1 MNNVLLDYVIIIGGL
16 IYLLIVL
23 YKIVRPEF
31 MKVKAKPVRNLTI
44 EEQKLLQSYV
54 AVVSKIEHPFILAL
68 VILFFFII
76 SLIFLLISD
85 YIQALIWFLLG
96 ILVLKFNR
104 PKLDKKY
111 YASDLTAPVY
121 QIEGKVFMGLSVGLK
136 SYQTLLMRSLNTSSR
151 IWNFKVGQYSF
162 NQEKVIDAYQT
173 IASTLKDGD
182 IISVEFSPN
191 TKFVWKIT
199 RLS

>member
-1 MNNVLLDYVIIIGGL
+1 MSNTLLEYVIIVGGL

-23 YKIVRPEF
+23 YKIVKPEF
-31 MKVKAKPVRNLTI
+31 MKVKAKPVRSLTI

-54 AVVSKIEHPFILAL
+54 AVISKIEHPFILIL

-76 SLIFLLISD
+76 SLIFFLISD
-85 YIQALIWFLLG
+85 YIQALVWFLLG

-111 YASDLTAPVY
+111 YASDLTVPVY
-121 QIEGKVFMGLSVGLK
+121 QIEGKVFTGLSVGIK
-136 SYQTLLMRSLNTSSR
+136 GYQMLLMRSLNTSSR

-173 IASTLKDGD
+173 TASTLKDGD
-182 IISVEFSPN
+182 IISVEFSPR
-191 TKFVWKIT
+191 TKFAWKIT